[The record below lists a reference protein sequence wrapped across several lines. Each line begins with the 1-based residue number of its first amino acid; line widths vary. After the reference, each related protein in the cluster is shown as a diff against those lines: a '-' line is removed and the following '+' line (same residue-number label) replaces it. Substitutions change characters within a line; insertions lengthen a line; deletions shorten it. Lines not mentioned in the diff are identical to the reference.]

1 MPNSSTRLLLQGWT
15 KKSERIKC
23 PAPLPEN
30 PVTPQL
36 EEMLVPAPYQAPE
49 KKTKK
54 KGKEAKNGPRSKG
67 PSDTMSEESEALSS
81 HEGDEDEKEE
91 EE

>member
-36 EEMLVPAPYQAPE
+36 EKMLVPAPYQPLE
-49 KKTKK
+49 KKAKK
-54 KGKEAKNGPRSKG
+54 KSKEAKGGLRHKG
-67 PSDTMSEESEALSS
+67 TSVVVSEET
-81 HEGDEDEKEE
+81 
-91 EE
+91 